1 MRYVV
6 GEAGRFV
13 YIDFGVMMHEVEVE
27 SRDTARL
34 ASNPTHKAS

>member
-13 YIDFGVMMHEVEVE
+13 YVDFEVMMHEVEVGG
-27 SRDTARL
+27 RDTARL
-34 ASNPTHKAS
+34 TVNLTHKAS